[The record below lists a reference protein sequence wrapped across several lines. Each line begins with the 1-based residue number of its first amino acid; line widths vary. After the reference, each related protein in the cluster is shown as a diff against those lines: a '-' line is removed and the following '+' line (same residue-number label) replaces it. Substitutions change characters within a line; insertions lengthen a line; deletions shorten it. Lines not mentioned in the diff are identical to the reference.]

1 MDPLPEK
8 AKRNHYIINLT
19 KSVAILFGMAMLFS
33 CRPDLKTIESLT
45 KLDEGPVES
54 TSNIEVIYSEGGHI
68 RMIMSAPQMDRYEG
82 EKKYLEMPQGLQVE
96 FYDTLMNV
104 TSSMS
109 ANYAISHDDDKRIE
123 ARNDVVVINQLNER
137 LNTEY
142 LVWDQEKESIFSD
155 KFVKITTEDEILYGD
170 GFESDERFDQW
181 TILRPR
187 GTFTI
192 DTDAEPGSEAGFEPV
207 TEPGSEPQPA
217 VDPRSEPGSEPR
229 PAVDPRSEPGE
240 PQPAVDPRS
249 EPGSESPRE
258 RLPEPGRRSETL
270 PAPERR
276 TEPLPEPA
284 PRSAVPQRP
293 DTAPGRQ
300 QASPQGPTRPQQ
312 PREQPAP
319 QHPDTSPE
327 KLTPGVQ
334 PAPQQAPPQRTE
346 SNTQ

>member
-33 CRPDLKTIESLT
+33 CQPDLKTIESLT
-45 KLDEGPVES
+45 KVDEGPVES
-54 TSNIEVIYSEGGHI
+54 TRNIEVIYSEEGHI
-68 RMIMSAPQMDRYEG
+68 RMIMRAPQMDRYEG

-96 FYDTLMNV
+96 FYDTLMNI

-123 ARNDVVVINQLNER
+123 ARNDVVVVNQLNER
-137 LNTEY
+137 LNTEH
-142 LVWDQEKESIFSD
+142 LVWDQEKEFIFSD

-192 DTDAEPGSEAGFEPV
+192 DTDAGPG
-207 TEPGSEPQPA
+207 
-217 VDPRSEPGSEPR
+217 SEPGSEPL
-229 PAVDPRSEPGE
+229 PALDR
-240 PQPAVDPRS
+240 
-249 EPGSESPRE
+249 GSESQPALDRGPGT
-258 RLPEPGRRSETL
+258 LPEPERRSETL

-276 TEPLPEPA
+276 TEPLPEPESLPERLPDPA
-284 PRSAVPQRP
+284 PRSPPQRP
-293 DTAPGRQ
+293 DTL
-300 QASPQGPTRPQQ
+300 
-312 PREQPAP
+312 REQTML
-319 QHPDTSPE
+319 QRPDTTPE
-327 KLTPGVQ
+327 PALPPEIQ
-334 PAPQQAPPQRTE
+334 PAPQQRQQPTP
-346 SNTQ
+346 NTQ